1 MMLGRELTPWHTP
14 LRAIDH
20 MQREMNQL
28 FSRFFGEGDQAG
40 NRWVSSSEH
49 YIPRIESAVRDNTLW
64 VKADLPGIDPKE
76 LEVEVEGNRLTLRG
90 QRKAEHEG
98 AENGYVH
105 REVQYGSFIRSFTI
119 PDGVKAEDIQAK
131 YHNGVLELSVPLPA
145 EVLPKKVN
153 IAIEGQTKEQQQLGT
168 SK

>member
-14 LRAIDH
+14 LRALTE
-20 MQREMNQL
+20 MQQEMNQL
-28 FSRFFGEGDQAG
+28 FSRFFGEGEQEG
-40 NRWVSSSEH
+40 NRWVSSRDS
-49 YIPRIESAVRDNTLW
+49 YVPRIESAVRDNTLW
-64 VKADLPGIDPKE
+64 VKADLPGIDPKDI
-76 LEVEVEGNRLTLRG
+76 EVEVEGTRLTLRG

-105 REVQYGSFIRSFTI
+105 REVQYGSFVRSFTI
-119 PDGVKAEDIQAK
+119 PQGVKAEDIQAK

-145 EVLPKKVN
+145 ELLPKKVN
-153 IAIEGQTKEQQQLGT
+153 IAIEGQTKEQKQVGT

>member
-1 MMLGRELTPWHTP
+1 MMLGRELTPWQTP
-14 LRAIDH
+14 LRAINE

-28 FSRFFGEGDQAG
+28 FSRFFGEGEQEG
-40 NRWVSSSEH
+40 NRWLSPSES
-49 YIPRIESAVRDNTLW
+49 YVPRIESSMRDNTLY
-64 VKADLPGIDPKE
+64 VKADLPGIDPQDV
-76 LEVEVEGNRLTLRG
+76 EVMVEGNRLTLRG

-98 AENGYVH
+98 SEKGHLH
-105 REVQYGSFIRSFTI
+105 REVQYGNFVRSFTI

-145 EVLPKKVN
+145 EMLPKKVN
-153 IAIEGQTKEQQQLGT
+153 IAIEGQTNRQKQLGT

>member
-14 LRAIDH
+14 LRALTE
-20 MQREMNQL
+20 MQQEMNQL
-28 FSRFFGEGDQAG
+28 FSRFFGEGEQAG
-40 NRWVSSSEH
+40 NRGVSPSDS
-49 YIPRIESAVRDNTLW
+49 YVPRIESVVRDNTLW
-64 VKADLPGIDPKE
+64 VKADLPGIDPKDV
-76 LEVEVEGNRLTLRG
+76 EVEVEGNRLTLRG

-98 AENGYVH
+98 SENGYVH
-105 REVQYGSFIRSFTI
+105 REVQYGSFVRSFTI

-145 EVLPKKVN
+145 ELLPKKVN
-153 IAIEGQTKEQQQLGT
+153 IAIEGQTNQQKQVGT

>member
-1 MMLGRELTPWHTP
+1 MMLGRELIPWHTP
-14 LRAIDH
+14 LRTIDN

-28 FSRFFGEGDQAG
+28 FSRFFGEGEQES
-40 NRWVSSSEH
+40 NRGGSSSDS
-49 YIPRIESAVRDNTLW
+49 YVPRIESAVRDNTLW
-64 VKADLPGIDPKE
+64 VKADLPGMDPQDIA
-76 LEVEVEGNRLTLRG
+76 VEVEGNRLTLRG

-98 AENGYVH
+98 SENGYVH
-105 REVQYGSFIRSFTI
+105 REVQYGSFVRSFTI
-119 PDGVKAEDIQAK
+119 PQGVKAEDIQAK

-168 SK
+168 SN